1 MAYWHWSKCD
11 STLVSTYFS
20 LPYAEKLE
28 NLIEYLLNF
37 TLQVQM
43 NTQCLTKNLNKFKG
57 IKTCNIPMVRYFTYN
72 GKFCVRTEWMI
83 PEYFSKAGT
92 MWHERRIILK
102 GRKSTC
108 SPGGK
113 GSNTC
118 FLSWHPPP
126 PWKTKRYSTQKSCMQ
141 VPQWLRNCT
150 IDKTIHS
157 SLMQSTFQAPYIFSL
172 TIHRTR
178 LREIN

>member
-1 MAYWHWSKCD
+1 MWLNTGLHIFQFTVCRKTGKPHWIPTEFYITGTDEYSK
-11 STLVSTYFS
+11 
-20 LPYAEKLE
+20 
-28 NLIEYLLNF
+28 
-37 TLQVQM
+37 
-43 NTQCLTKNLNKFKG
+43 CLTKNLNKFSG
-57 IKTCNIPMVRYFTYN
+57 IKTCNIPMVRYFTYI
-72 GKFCVRTEWMI
+72 GKFWVRTEWMI

-102 GRKSTC
+102 GRKSPC

-141 VPQWLRNCT
+141 VSQWLRNCT

-157 SLMQSTFQAPYIFSL
+157 SLMQSTFQVPYIFSL
-172 TIHRTR
+172 IIHRTR